1 MADDRDLGFV
11 EAVADAFSFLVDRYG
26 FEMKTPAPTLVEFG
40 SPAVLLRVYHGRQSY
55 EINVELNLQTEW
67 KQGVAPF
74 TISDVLRV
82 GGASHELPNG
92 VIQAST
98 RTAVRSGVQRL
109 SDLLRKYG
117 LDAIAGNPFAYRR
130 LATERSRA
138 AVAEAEAL
146 RLRDLRRK
154 AETAWRNRDFRTVE
168 QAYSQMEEA
177 LTPAEKKKLEYVR
190 RQPRYPKPL

>member
-55 EINVELNLQTEW
+55 EINVELNPRTEW

-82 GGASHELPNG
+82 GGWRL
-92 VIQAST
+92 T
-98 RTAVRSGVQRL
+98 RTAERRDPGKHANGGAVWCAEVERLAPQVRSGRDSGESFRL
-109 SDLLRKYG
+109 PPPCD
-117 LDAIAGNPFAYRR
+117 
-130 LATERSRA
+130 
-138 AVAEAEAL
+138 
-146 RLRDLRRK
+146 
-154 AETAWRNRDFRTVE
+154 
-168 QAYSQMEEA
+168 
-177 LTPAEKKKLEYVR
+177 
-190 RQPRYPKPL
+190 